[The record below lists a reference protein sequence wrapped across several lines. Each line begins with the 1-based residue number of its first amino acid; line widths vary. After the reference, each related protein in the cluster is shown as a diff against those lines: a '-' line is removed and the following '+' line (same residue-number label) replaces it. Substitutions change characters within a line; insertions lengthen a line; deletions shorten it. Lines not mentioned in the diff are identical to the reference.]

1 MATVKPHPVT
11 GGTADAAGSSPAALA
26 LPAAIRSS
34 AIAVSGLRKAHGDKI
49 VLDGIDLDVRKGTV
63 FSLLGPNGAGKTTLF
78 NLISGI
84 YLPSAGEMSFQ
95 GKSIR
100 RLKPHQISRLGIGRT
115 FQIVRPFQNLDVETN
130 VLVAYG
136 HRFYPSLWKSA
147 GPFRQPEFL
156 KEVQTL
162 IQRAGLQSYTKHTA
176 KNLPLGFKKRLEIAR
191 ALALEPRLLLLD
203 EPSAGLRFEESAQL
217 MELIRQV
224 RDQGIGVLLIEH
236 NMQVVMDLC
245 KRIVVLDHGAKIAE
259 GSPKEIRSNPLVI
272 QAYLGKET

>member
-1 MATVKPHPVT
+1 MT
-11 GGTADAAGSSPAALA
+11 L
-26 LPAAIRSS
+26 
-34 AIAVSGLRKAHGDKI
+34 
-49 VLDGIDLDVRKGTV
+49 LDVRALSKEFGGLRALDGVSFT
-63 FSLLGPNGAGKTTLF
+63 SGEGEILGIIGPNGAGKTTLF

-84 YLPSAGEMSFQ
+84 YPPSAGEMSFQ
-95 GKSIR
+95 GKSIL

-136 HRFYPSLWKSA
+136 HRFYSSLWKSA
-147 GPFRQPEFL
+147 GPFRQPQFL

-162 IQRAGLQSYTKHTA
+162 IQRAGLQSYTKRTA

-191 ALALEPRLLLLD
+191 ALALRPRLLLLD

-224 RDQGIGVLLIEH
+224 REQGIGVLLIEH

-259 GSPKEIRSNPLVI
+259 GSPEEIRSNSLVI

>member
-1 MATVKPHPVT
+1 MTLLEVRALSKEF
-11 GGTADAAGSSPAALA
+11 GGLHALDSVSFTAKEGEIL
-26 LPAAIRSS
+26 
-34 AIAVSGLRKAHGDKI
+34 
-49 VLDGIDLDVRKGTV
+49 GII
-63 FSLLGPNGAGKTTLF
+63 GPNGAGKTTLF

-84 YLPSAGEMSFQ
+84 YPSSGGEISFQ
-95 GKSIR
+95 EKSIL

-130 VLVAYG
+130 VLVAFG
-136 HRFYPSLWKSA
+136 HRFYPSLWKSV
-147 GPFRQPEFL
+147 GLFRQPEIL

-162 IQRAGLQSYTKHTA
+162 IERTGLRTYAKQIA

-191 ALALEPRLLLLD
+191 ALALKPRLLLLD

-236 NMQVVMDLC
+236 NMHVVMDLC
-245 KRIVVLDHGAKIAE
+245 KRIVVLDHGSKIAE
-259 GSPKEIRSNPLVI
+259 GSPEEIRLNSLVI

>member
-1 MATVKPHPVT
+1 MT
-11 GGTADAAGSSPAALA
+11 L
-26 LPAAIRSS
+26 
-34 AIAVSGLRKAHGDKI
+34 
-49 VLDGIDLDVRKGTV
+49 LDVRALSKEFGGLRALDGVSFTCGEGEI
-63 FSLLGPNGAGKTTLF
+63 LGIIGPNGAGKTTLF

-84 YLPSAGEMSFQ
+84 YSPSAGEMSFQ
-95 GKSIR
+95 GKSIL

-147 GPFRQPEFL
+147 GPVRQPQFL

-162 IQRAGLQSYTKHTA
+162 IQRAGLQPYTKHTA
-176 KNLPLGFKKRLEIAR
+176 KILPLGFKKRLEIAR
-191 ALALEPRLLLLD
+191 ALALRPRLLLLD

-224 RDQGIGVLLIEH
+224 RDQGIGILLIEH

-259 GSPKEIRSNPLVI
+259 GSPEEIRSNSLVI